1 MINKIIWK
9 VILMFG
15 GIAGAIFSI
24 PKMYEPYTNLENAK
38 LNLSSAEARNL
49 SQHIIRKYERDI
61 TNYGEELFAWGLLL
75 VASII
80 AFIIGCRIS
89 VKLKQEENNQLP
101 PLF

>member
-1 MINKIIWK
+1 MLKYKHDIHHVSKFQRRQKMINKIIWK

-75 VASII
+75 VASWW
-80 AFIIGCRIS
+80 AHRG
-89 VKLKQEENNQLP
+89 
-101 PLF
+101 